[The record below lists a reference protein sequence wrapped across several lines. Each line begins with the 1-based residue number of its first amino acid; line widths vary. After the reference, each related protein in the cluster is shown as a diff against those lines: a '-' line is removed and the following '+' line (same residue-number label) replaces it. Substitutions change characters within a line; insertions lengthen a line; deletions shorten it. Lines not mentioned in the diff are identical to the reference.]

1 MQLPGSNRNRTSD
14 LTVFFCFREED
25 ICCIVKKKNQ
35 SLVKRL
41 EFLAYGNRR
50 NTFGQLHNCSNHVMW
65 CGTDAWRTEGETW
78 AYEYQLTE
86 TGLLTAPFVG
96 LDYIIF

>member
-1 MQLPGSNRNRTSD
+1 MLYRKK
-14 LTVFFCFREED
+14 EEP
-25 ICCIVKKKNQ
+25 KL
-35 SLVKRL
+35 SEAF

-50 NTFGQLHNCSNHVMW
+50 NTFGQLHNCSNYVMW
-65 CGTDAWRTEGETW
+65 CGPDAWRTEGETW

>member
-1 MQLPGSNRNRTSD
+1 MVTAGIPLDSFTTAAIMSCGAERMPG
-14 LTVFFCFREED
+14 
-25 ICCIVKKKNQ
+25 
-35 SLVKRL
+35 
-41 EFLAYGNRR
+41 
-50 NTFGQLHNCSNHVMW
+50 GQ
-65 CGTDAWRTEGETW
+65 RGETW

>member
-1 MQLPGSNRNRTSD
+1 MLYRKK
-14 LTVFFCFREED
+14 EES
-25 ICCIVKKKNQ
+25 KL
-35 SLVKRL
+35 SEAF

-50 NTFGQLHNCSNHVMW
+50 NTFGQLHNCSNYVMW
-65 CGTDAWRTEGETW
+65 CGPDAWRTEGETW

-96 LDYIIF
+96 LDYKK